1 LTYEELAAD
10 TLGHLRC
17 LAEFVGR
24 PFTMEEQD
32 AGVDRKI
39 VEICAME
46 SLSGLEMNQSGMT
59 NFTEKDVPNNT
70 VFRRGVVGDWRNHL
84 TPEMARRI
92 DEITEIKFKGS
103 GLRLHPQFLQA
114 KRELNKL

>member
-1 LTYEELAAD
+1 
-10 TLGHLRC
+10 
-17 LAEFVGR
+17 
-24 PFTMEEQD
+24 MEEQD

-46 SLSGLEMNQSGMT
+46 SLSGLEMNRSGMT
-59 NFTEKDVPNNT
+59 NFTEKDVPNNIF
-70 VFRRGVVGDWRNHL
+70 FRRGVVGDWRNHL